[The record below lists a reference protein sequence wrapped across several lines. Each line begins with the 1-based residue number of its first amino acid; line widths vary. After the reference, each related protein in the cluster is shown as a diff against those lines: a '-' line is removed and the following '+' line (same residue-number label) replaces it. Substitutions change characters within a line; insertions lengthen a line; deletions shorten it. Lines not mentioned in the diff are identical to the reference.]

1 MHSVTDIKY
10 NSPAHTTGKIEDGD
24 EIIQINYQTVVG
36 WQLKKVIK
44 QLQESS
50 PDILI
55 TLKKRPKHTK
65 IYGQIYMKPYR
76 LPSKKKSIPSRWGD
90 TLSSPRTID
99 RQQGHTEF
107 PTPPSTLLPIQP
119 SLPRVVEKHTSSDSD
134 CSDILTPTAQKCSDK
149 DLRLYL
155 SKPRAVLQRR
165 NTICGDQSVLGF
177 KNNVKFWHERF
188 TRDTTDDSPSLR
200 DKSISFGFGLEITPR
215 PTTCLGIGSST
226 GGVSKFTD
234 FSGALKGSLPDI
246 QLDKCK
252 HKASDDN
259 RNDCDNIQ
267 CQTNDDR
274 SELSKPGVSKV
285 VRFDSNRDVYEYK
298 DSKYSCNVDNTI
310 LEVFEPI
317 PYVDEE
323 EVAANGGAC
332 KTAAVKLCDNP
343 VAKVE
348 SFKPPVAKRVTQR
361 NAIDSN
367 LVEAVNDILVKDDR
381 FGRSASVPAYD
392 DTTDTGRDED
402 EDDSD
407 DESDDD
413 FGEYSGKY
421 VLK

>member
-1 MHSVTDIKY
+1 
-10 NSPAHTTGKIEDGD
+10 
-24 EIIQINYQTVVG
+24 
-36 WQLKKVIK
+36 
-44 QLQESS
+44 
-50 PDILI
+50 
-55 TLKKRPKHTK
+55 
-65 IYGQIYMKPYR
+65 MKPYR
-76 LPSKKKSIPSRWGD
+76 LPSKKKAIPYRWGD
-90 TLSSPRTID
+90 TLPSPRTID
-99 RQQGHTEF
+99 LQQGHTEF

-188 TRDTTDDSPSLR
+188 TRDTADDSPSLR
-200 DKSISFGFGLEITPR
+200 DKSISFGFGLEIAPR
-215 PTTCLGIGSST
+215 PTTCLGIGSSP
-226 GGVSKFTD
+226 GGVAKFTE
-234 FSGALKGSLPDI
+234 FAGALKGSLPEI

-252 HKASDDN
+252 HKAADGSK
-259 RNDCDNIQ
+259 NDRHDVQ
-267 CQTNDDR
+267 CLTNDNH
-274 SELSKPGVSKV
+274 EEMSKPGISKV
-285 VRFDSNRDVYEYK
+285 VRFDSNKDVYEYK

-323 EVAANGGAC
+323 DLANGGST
-332 KTAAVKLCDNP
+332 KSSTVNVSDKVLP
-343 VAKVE
+343 LSRVAKV
-348 SFKPPVAKRVTQR
+348 SAVKPPVMKRVAQR
-361 NAIDSN
+361 NAIDNN
-367 LVEAVNDILVKDDR
+367 LVEAVNDVLVKDER
-381 FGRSASVPAYD
+381 FERSASVSAYD

-413 FGEYSGKY
+413 FGKCINIFSIVMQNHNIGLIYIDVVFIYTELTKIISLGHML
-421 VLK
+421 VFR